1 MQIFDMTKDFIVWWH
16 KRYPRR
22 RTRKKIYIYIY
33 IHTQNSG
40 APANYFSGDDII
52 HHALFQATAAV

>member
-1 MQIFDMTKDFIVWWH
+1 MTKDFIVWWH

-22 RTRKKIYIYIY
+22 KKKYIYIY
-33 IHTQNSG
+33 VCVCVCVYTKNSG

-52 HHALFQATAAV
+52 HHALFQATAVL